1 MTLKAKQKLLTID
14 TRLKLLYNSVL
25 HSLVPP
31 AYSSLQ
37 VKIQD
42 SSQVKTPDFQVH
54 GIAPWS
60 LSPAALS
67 KNRSLQKH
75 VVYIVFTASFPG
87 SIVYNPW
94 YFLFKKQ
101 C

>member
-25 HSLVPP
+25 HSLIPP

-37 VKIQD
+37 VKTQD
-42 SSQVKTPDFQVH
+42 SRQIKTPDFQVH

-60 LSPAALS
+60 LAPCSFQKQVFAKTHGLYS
-67 KNRSLQKH
+67 VYCVLFGKYSQYSL
-75 VVYIVFTASFPG
+75 VLPV
-87 SIVYNPW
+87 
-94 YFLFKKQ
+94 
-101 C
+101 

>member
-31 AYSSLQ
+31 AYSSRQ
-37 VKIQD
+37 VKTQD
-42 SSQVKTPDFQVH
+42 SRQVKTPDFKVH

-60 LSPAALS
+60 LSPCSFQKQVFPKTHGLYTCTQVYHGQLGDS
-67 KNRSLQKH
+67 KCLLH
-75 VVYIVFTASFPG
+75 PFWEV
-87 SIVYNPW
+87 
-94 YFLFKKQ
+94 
-101 C
+101 

>member
-25 HSLVPP
+25 HSLIPP

-37 VKIQD
+37 VKTQD
-42 SSQVKTPDFQVH
+42 SRQIKTPDFQVH

-60 LSPAALS
+60 LAPYTLS
-67 KNRSLQKH
+67 KNRFLQKH
-75 VVYIVFTASFPG
+75 MVFIVFTASFLG
-87 SIVYNPW
+87 IIVNNPW